1 MRSTLAILALLAGPA
16 AAESAIDDLL
26 GRTREARG
34 PEQAWAGV
42 EALRMEADFN
52 QNGRESRLL
61 VLRQGQRVRMEAT
74 FQGESDVLVYDG
86 EHGWWRSREG
96 DGEWEELTGAALTT
110 RLQTVDL
117 YLPPR
122 DVWHR
127 FESVETLGPADVDG
141 EPAVRLRGRLAG
153 GEEQDLY
160 VALDSQEVRR
170 WDRTLGPPGEE
181 LTVPAFLYDYREVEG
196 MTFPHYV
203 EISFGTGM
211 LSVAVE
217 VIEIDPELPPG
228 LFDDPSGDGKAGTD
242 GAGVRAGGIPGI
254 GVAGAAVDQ
263 SR

>member
-1 MRSTLAILALLAGPA
+1 MRSALAILALLAGPA
-16 AAESAIDDLL
+16 AAEPATDEVLR
-26 GRTREARG
+26 RTREARG
-34 PEQAWAGV
+34 TEEAWAGA
-42 EALRMEADFN
+42 EALRMEADYN
-52 QNGRESRLL
+52 QNGRESRLV
-61 VLRQGQRVRMEAT
+61 VLRQGRRVRMEAT

-86 EHGWWRSREG
+86 ERGWWRSREG

-122 DVWHR
+122 DVWHP
-127 FESVETLGPADVDG
+127 FESIETLGPADVDG

-160 VALDSQEVRR
+160 VALDSHEVRR

-181 LTVPAFLYDYREVEG
+181 LTVPAFLYDYRDVAG

-217 VIEIDPELPPG
+217 EIEVDPELPQ
-228 LFDDPSGDGKAGTD
+228 
-242 GAGVRAGGIPGI
+242 GAFETPARATAEG
-254 GVAGAAVDQ
+254 
-263 SR
+263 S